1 MKLEIITPEQ
11 IYFSGEVTSVTLPGT
26 SGLFTVWENH
36 APLISSLSK
45 GKISFVAIVDN
56 RKSETEIVVDGGFA
70 EVSNNIVTVCVES
83 V

>member
-36 APLISSLSK
+36 APLISSLMK
-45 GKISFVAIVDN
+45 GKIRFLADN
-56 RKSETEIVVDGGFA
+56 KETVLNIESGFA
-70 EVSNNIVTVCVES
+70 EVSKNVVTVCLELINP
-83 V
+83 